1 MTWEKSWCGIREKI
15 KEKKKEKINR
25 LLEIHWGSIS
35 YTRYLILLKRFQ
47 WNDSNHILKTI
58 KWDRNWFGVW
68 FGVNID

>member
-15 KEKKKEKINR
+15 KEEKKEKMNR

-35 YTRYLILLKRFQ
+35 YTWYLILLKRFQ

-68 FGVNID
+68 LGVNID